1 MIFLHFA
8 KNFRNEEPEP
18 TVFLRF
24 SNFKYRFSRF
34 FQVKQLFGCSEFKRF
49 IKERF
54 FDIFRPKFY
63 HKIYLQFSML

>member
-34 FQVKQLFGCSEFKRF
+34 FQVIRIYVFFGESRGTCR
-49 IKERF
+49 
-54 FDIFRPKFY
+54 
-63 HKIYLQFSML
+63 